1 MPDINSWFT
10 DKEAAGGWQEDIEGD
25 ARSVHFT
32 HRIITAK
39 PTIIEIQRNGQT
51 LEPQTVRI
59 EMTRIQPDV
68 NVGPAARESR
78 ANTVLIGY
86 KGHPTIADTDIQVG
100 DVFLLSDR
108 RFRVRLI
115 FAENVGHI
123 EAWLEDLS

>member
-1 MPDINSWFT
+1 MPDINNWFT
-10 DKEAAGGWQEDIEGD
+10 DKEAAGGWQEDVEGD

-39 PTIIEIQRNGQT
+39 PAVIEIQRMGQT
-51 LEPQTVRI
+51 LDPQTVRI

-86 KGHPTIADTDIQVG
+86 KGHPTIADTDIRVG
-100 DVFLLSDR
+100 DVFVYEAKK
-108 RFRVRLI
+108 FRVRLV
-115 FAENVGHI
+115 FTANVGHI

>member
-1 MPDINSWFT
+1 
-10 DKEAAGGWQEDIEGD
+10 
-25 ARSVHFT
+25 
-32 HRIITAK
+32 
-39 PTIIEIQRNGQT
+39 
-51 LEPQTVRI
+51 
-59 EMTRIQPDV
+59 MTRIQPDV